1 MNYLIGYINDFNVQ
15 VIKLSESMLNNNI
28 HKVIAKCSCG
38 NEFETSHYKVKSN
51 HTKSCGCK
59 KYGNNKKHGLAGTP
73 IYKVWDSIRRRC
85 NNPKVDSYR
94 LYGGRGIKICDEW
107 VKSFDSFWNWA
118 KENGYQKGL
127 QIDRIDVNGNYEP
140 DNCRWATPK
149 ENSRNRRD
157 NVLVNVNGSIM
168 LLRDALDNNVIS
180 SRSNYYQKI
189 KTQVYHSGGRV

>member
-1 MNYLIGYINDFNVQ
+1 MDYLIGYKNEAGVE
-15 VIKLSESMLNNNI
+15 VVRLSESYWRNNI
-28 HKVIAKCSCG
+28 YKIIAKCHCG
-38 NEFETSHYKVKSN
+38 KEFETNHYKVKSN

-59 KYGNNKKHGLAGTP
+59 KYGNCKTHGMAGKP

-85 NNPKVDSYR
+85 NNPKSDSYKI
-94 LYGGRGIKICDEW
+94 YGARGIRICNEW
-107 VKSFDSFWNWA
+107 AKSFDIFWNWA

-140 DNCRWATPK
+140 SNCRWATPK

-157 NVLVNVNGSIM
+157 NVLVKIGESVM
-168 LLRDALDNNVIS
+168 LLQEAVEKRIITS
-180 SRSNYYQKI
+180 KSHYYQKI